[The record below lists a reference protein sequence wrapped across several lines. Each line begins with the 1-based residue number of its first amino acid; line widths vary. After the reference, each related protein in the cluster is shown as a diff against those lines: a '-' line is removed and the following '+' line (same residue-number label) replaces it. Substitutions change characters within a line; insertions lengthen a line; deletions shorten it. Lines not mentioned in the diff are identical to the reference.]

1 VVFLGISGARISQPA
16 FSVLGGAVC
25 AVPYLGTLVMAA
37 RVAQLVESHE
47 WKLSS
52 NGGETMYRTWYLLF
66 ATFVYLIF
74 FATFLYLPLF
84 VADLFVPKT
93 INSGNEGN
101 LFAALA
107 VNLGLLSAF
116 AVQHTIM
123 ARPAFK
129 SWWTK
134 WVPESIER
142 SVFVLAAS
150 VILILTFIFWQ
161 PMTAIVW
168 KVDNIVLQT
177 VLWTLFFGGFFL
189 ALYSSLLIDHFELFG
204 LRQAWN
210 AWRGV
215 ELPPPEFQEKSLYR
229 YVRHPLMSGLL
240 LMVWSAPTMTVGRLF
255 FNLVIT
261 LYVFVGTALEERDLQ
276 RYLGQQ
282 YVSYR
287 ERTPMFVP
295 FLHWGT
301 GNREAMEA

>member
-1 VVFLGISGARISQPA
+1 
-16 FSVLGGAVC
+16 
-25 AVPYLGTLVMAA
+25 
-37 RVAQLVESHE
+37 
-47 WKLSS
+47 
-52 NGGETMYRTWYLLF
+52 MYRTWYLLF

-150 VILILTFIFWQ
+150 VILILTFQ
-161 PMTAIVW
+161 R
-168 KVDNIVLQT
+168 
-177 VLWTLFFGGFFL
+177 FL
-189 ALYSSLLIDHFELFG
+189 
-204 LRQAWN
+204 
-210 AWRGV
+210 V
-215 ELPPPEFQEKSLYR
+215 
-229 YVRHPLMSGLL
+229 SGLTEGS
-240 LMVWSAPTMTVGRLF
+240 VKG
-255 FNLVIT
+255 
-261 LYVFVGTALEERDLQ
+261 
-276 RYLGQQ
+276 
-282 YVSYR
+282 
-287 ERTPMFVP
+287 
-295 FLHWGT
+295 
-301 GNREAMEA
+301 